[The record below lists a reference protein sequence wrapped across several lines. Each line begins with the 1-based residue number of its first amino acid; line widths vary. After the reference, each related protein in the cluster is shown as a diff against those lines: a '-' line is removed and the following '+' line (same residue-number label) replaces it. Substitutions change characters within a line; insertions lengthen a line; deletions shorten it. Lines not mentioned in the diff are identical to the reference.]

1 MKKNQRLTPVRL
13 SHLLGFSSVGA
24 VVRGPHYL
32 MAVKDTSHWVSK
44 NGTPGGQPIYYVEQ
58 VKSALGID
66 KELRLPP
73 TAKEQEGWVEGVC
86 VPTQIFPSWMKCTR
100 CHFLASKPW
109 RENHENFPFSCTRAG
124 CSGKL
129 EQMPWVLVHAKGFLN
144 DVPYHRLTHKSSSM
158 NCKPDWDNVYLQA
171 KPNGKKYQLYC
182 EHCGISNDF
191 SPVGCEIPWSGRQQ
205 PWCNERPSAEVLS
218 ESPTGSIL
226 AVSDPR
232 VHFTERESALVIP
245 PESRIQRGSVVDRL
259 YSSADKRAALTRS
272 KAQLAQKSAIKT
284 VAADMGCSIEDITE
298 ALVEIDKGYP
308 LYGKN
313 ISIGNLLKSEYQA
326 LLELIPDLSEDED
339 FVTRQYGPAWKAL
352 SQQLDA
358 DSLSAKAVDLVD
370 AVIGV
375 ERLKEIMVMTGF
387 GRLEMDPEKQ
397 TILLPDLVGE
407 SSWLPALEL
416 YGEGIFITLDQDVLA
431 QWEVQPELIRRLQQ
445 LEGRLAKTPVY
456 FEAEVNLS
464 PRFMLLHALSHGLI
478 RQLESHAGYPAA
490 SLKERIYCSRQD
502 AMAGVLIY
510 VAVPDVVGSLGGL
523 AELAEPKRLLPI
535 ILTAL
540 EQAQWCSLDP
550 VCSEHDG
557 QGPGLLNKAACHGC
571 LLIPETSCSF
581 GNLLLDRVFIKGS
594 AEEGISPITSFIRS
608 ST

>member
-1 MKKNQRLTPVRL
+1 MKKNQDFTPVRL

-32 MAVKDTSHWVSK
+32 MAVKDTSYWISK
-44 NGTPGGQPIYYVEQ
+44 DGTPGGQLIYYVEQ

-66 KELRLPP
+66 KALRSPP
-73 TAKEQEGWVEGVC
+73 IAKEQDGWVDGVYI
-86 VPTQIFPSWMKCTR
+86 PAQIFPSWMKCTR
-100 CHFLASKPW
+100 CHFISCKPW
-109 RENHENFPFSCTRAG
+109 RSTGERFPFKCARAG
-124 CSGKL
+124 CHGKL
-129 EQMPWVLVHAKGFLN
+129 EQMPWVLVHAKGFLS
-144 DVPYHRLTHKSSSM
+144 DVPYHSLTHKDSSI
-158 NCKPDWDNVYLQA
+158 NCKPDWTNVYLQA
-171 KPNGKKYQLYC
+171 KPDGKKYQLYC
-182 EHCGISNDF
+182 EHCGATNKLSLNGHEVF
-191 SPVGCEIPWSGRQQ
+191 WKGRQQ
-205 PWCNERPSAEVLS
+205 PWRQEQPCAEVLN
-218 ESPTGSIL
+218 ESPMWTIL

-232 VHFTERESALVIP
+232 VHFTERKNALVIP

-272 KAQLAQKSAIKT
+272 KSLLAQKSAIKT
-284 VAADMGCSIEDITE
+284 VAADMGCSIESVVE
-298 ALVEIDKGYP
+298 ALAAINNGYP
-308 LYGKN
+308 LYGQN
-313 ISIGNLLKSEYQA
+313 ISKGHLLKSEYQA

-339 FVTRQYGPAWKAL
+339 FVTRQYGSAWTAL
-352 SQQLDA
+352 SQQLA
-358 DSLSAKAVDLVD
+358 TNSFTSQVVALVD

-387 GRLEMDPEKQ
+387 GRLEMDAEKQ
-397 TILLPDLVGE
+397 TILPPDLVGE

-416 YGEGIFITLDQDVLA
+416 YGEGIFITLDQAILA
-431 QWEVQPELIRRLQQ
+431 QWEAQPELIRRVQQ
-445 LEGRLAKTPVY
+445 LEGRLTKAPVN

-478 RQLESHAGYPAA
+478 RQFESYAGYPAA
-490 SLKERIYCSRQD
+490 SLKERIYCSHYD
-502 AMAGVLIY
+502 AMAGILIY

-535 ILTAL
+535 MLTAL

-594 AEEGISPITSFIRS
+594 VEDGIFPITSFTRS
-608 ST
+608 SA